1 MTEQARKNSSL
12 LAKDFETLSQLEDS
26 YKQCANNLA
35 NNEAILQKWLAEEEV
50 KLAQMKELQL
60 LRKNSSMESMGTEV
74 AEDEDLKEAN
84 SLDVFLSNQSRF
96 LQRGFK

>member
-26 YKQCANNLA
+26 YKQCINNLA
-35 NNEAILQKWLAEEEV
+35 NNEAVLQKWLAEEEV

-60 LRKNSSMESMGTEV
+60 FRKNSSIESMGTDL
-74 AEDEDLKEAN
+74 AEDEDLKEAH
-84 SLDVFLSNQSRF
+84 SLDVFLNN
-96 LQRGFK
+96 